1 MLSSKIGLCI
11 EKNVSIK
18 KILIFSIIFC
28 LLFPASSVYG
38 HGLGIDTISSISI
51 QEKQFSVSIEMP
63 MYFENDQEQITITA
77 TDNETDE
84 NVKNVTYLIGIFYK
98 NEMILRN
105 YFFAENGIL
114 PIVVTPTDDGSIE
127 IIGQQDSLLG
137 AWYGTES
144 NPVEITGPLFNSGGL
159 YTFEI
164 EVRTIDEPTNII
176 ENSGVYNADLTI
188 VESVSFPQKDQNNKD
203 VEFSTKSYFDS
214 VSNFY
219 YNFEAKEVTF
229 EMPFDWNESQMSHVS
244 VVHVETHFPKDF
256 AEFLN
261 PSYSGYA
268 NGIKLFKSSVTV
280 DDYTYDDERTV
291 HFVLLQD
298 HLRFLKNEMRASEQP
313 LPDNIVFKLSAS
325 EETKFPLIAYTA
337 SEDFKIN
344 LAWDPMNIEA
354 GVPTNF
360 VFTIRDS
367 YTDSPMRL
375 SDYTFVIIQK
385 NEEIHRISGNAEVGG
400 DFEKFTF
407 SKDQTGPTVIK
418 FENIR
423 NTGQE
428 TEFALVVVEE
438 AVGKEVVEEETVV
451 EEVVATQESEEGGG
465 CLIATAAYGSELAP
479 QVQQLREL
487 RDNQLLQTESGSA
500 FMGTFND
507 IYYTFSPTIADMERE
522 NPVFK
527 EIVKAGLTPMLST
540 LSIMENAN
548 SESEVLGLGLSVIAL
563 NLGMYIGLPAF
574 GIVKV
579 IQSRKN

>member
-1 MLSSKIGLCI
+1 M
-11 EKNVSIK
+11 
-18 KILIFSIIFC
+18 
-28 LLFPASSVYG
+28 LFPASSVYG

-256 AEFLN
+256 AEFLS

-574 GIVKV
+574 GILRLYQ
-579 IQSRKN
+579 IRKN

>member
-1 MLSSKIGLCI
+1 MLLS
-11 EKNVSIK
+11 K
-18 KILIFSIIFC
+18 KIIIFSLIFC

-51 QEKQFSVSIEMP
+51 QEKQISVSIEIP
-63 MYFENDQEQITITA
+63 MYFENPQEKITITA

-84 NVKNVTYLIGIFYK
+84 NVNNVTYLIGIFYK
-98 NEMILRN
+98 DEMILRN
-105 YFFAENGIL
+105 YFFAENGVL
-114 PIVVTPTDDGSIE
+114 PIVVTPTDDGDITINGE
-127 IIGQQDSLLG
+127 QDSLLG
-137 AWYGTES
+137 AWSGTES

-164 EVRTIDEPTNII
+164 EVRTIDEPTNVI
-176 ENSGVYNADLTI
+176 ENSGVYEADLTI
-188 VESVSFPQKDQNNKD
+188 VESVSFPQKDQNNVD

-214 VSNFY
+214 ISNFNY
-219 YNFEAKEVTF
+219 DSNVKEVTF
-229 EMPFDWNESQMSHVS
+229 EMPFDWNETKMSHVS

-256 AEFLN
+256 AEFLS
-261 PSYSGYA
+261 PSYVGYV

-280 DDYTYDDERTV
+280 DDYTYDNDRTV

-298 HLRFLKNEMRASEQP
+298 HLRYLKNEMRESEQP

-325 EETKFPLIAYTA
+325 QETKFPLIAY
-337 SEDFKIN
+337 SESEEFKVN
-344 LAWDPMNIEA
+344 LAWDPKDIEA

-375 SDYTFVIIQK
+375 SDYTFVIMQN
-385 NEEIHRISGNAEVGG
+385 NEEIHRVSDNAAVGG

-407 SKDQTGPTVIK
+407 SEDQTGPTVIK

-428 TEFALVVVEE
+428 TEFALIVVDKTFGEKKVVEE
-438 AVGKEVVEEETVV
+438 T
-451 EEVVATQESEEGGG
+451 VVATQESTEEGGG

-479 QVQQLREL
+479 QVQMLREI
-487 RDNQLLQTESGSA
+487 RDNQLMNTESGSA
-500 FMGTFND
+500 FMSTFNEL
-507 IYYTFSPTIADMERE
+507 YYTFSPTIADMERE
-522 NPVFK
+522 SPVFK

-540 LSIMENAN
+540 LAIMENAET
-548 SESEVLGLGLSVIAL
+548 ESEVLGLGLSVIAL
-563 NLGMYIGLPAF
+563 NLGMYIAAPAL
-574 GIVKV
+574 IAMKV
-579 IQSRKN
+579 NQQIKSRK

>member
-1 MLSSKIGLCI
+1 MMLSITK
-11 EKNVSIK
+11 V
-18 KILIFSIIFC
+18 LIFSMIFC

-51 QEKQFSVSIEMP
+51 QEKQISVSIEIP
-63 MYFENDQEQITITA
+63 MYFENPQEKITITA

-84 NVKNVTYLIGIFYK
+84 TAKNVTYLIGIFY
-98 NEMILRN
+98 NDEMILRN
-105 YFFAENGIL
+105 YFFTENGVL
-114 PIVVTPTDDGSIE
+114 PIIVTPTDDGDITINGE
-127 IIGQQDSLLG
+127 QDSLLG
-137 AWYGTES
+137 AWSGTES

-164 EVRTIDEPTNII
+164 EVRTIDEPTNVI
-176 ENSGVYNADLTI
+176 ENSGVYEADLTI
-188 VESVSFPQKDQNNKD
+188 VESVSFPQKDQNNVD

-214 VSNFY
+214 ISNFNY
-219 YNFEAKEVTF
+219 DSNVKEVTF
-229 EMPFDWNESQMSHVS
+229 EMPFDWNETKMSHVS

-256 AEFLN
+256 AEFLS
-261 PSYSGYA
+261 PSYVGYV

-280 DDYTYDDERTV
+280 DDYTYDNDRTV

-298 HLRFLKNEMRASEQP
+298 HLRYLKNEMRESEQP

-325 EETKFPLIAYTA
+325 QETKFPLIAY
-337 SEDFKIN
+337 SESEEFKVN
-344 LAWDPMNIEA
+344 LAWDPKDIEA

-375 SDYTFVIIQK
+375 SDYTFVIMQN
-385 NEEIHRISGNAEVGG
+385 NEEIHRVSDNAAVGG

-407 SKDQTGPTVIK
+407 SEDQTGPTVIK

-428 TEFALVVVEE
+428 TEFALVVVDKT
-438 AVGKEVVEEETVV
+438 VGEKKVVEET
-451 EEVVATQESEEGGG
+451 VVATQESTEEGGG
-465 CLIATAAYGSELAP
+465 CLIATATYGSEFAP
-479 QVQQLREL
+479 QVQQLREI
-487 RDNQLLQTESGSA
+487 RDNQLMNTESGSA
-500 FMGTFND
+500 FMSTFNEL
-507 IYYTFSPTIADMERE
+507 YYTFSPTIADMERE
-522 NPVFK
+522 SPIFK

-540 LSIMENAN
+540 LAIMENAE

-563 NLGMYIGLPAF
+563 NLGMYLGAPAIIIIG
-574 GIVKV
+574 I
-579 IQSRKN
+579 RKRF

>member
-1 MLSSKIGLCI
+1 LRISLSL
-11 EKNVSIK
+11 K
-18 KILIFSIIFC
+18 KLLIFSIIFC

-98 NEMILRN
+98 DEMILRN

-219 YNFEAKEVTF
+219 YNSEAKEVTF
-229 EMPFDWNESQMSHVS
+229 EMPFDWSESQMSHVS

-256 AEFLN
+256 AEFLS
-261 PSYSGYA
+261 PSYVGYA

-298 HLRFLKNEMRASEQP
+298 HLRFLKNEMRASEEP
-313 LPDNIVFKLSAS
+313 LPDNIMFKLSAS
-325 EETKFPLIAYTA
+325 QEAKFPLIAY
-337 SEDFKIN
+337 SESEEFKVN
-344 LAWDPMNIEA
+344 LAWDPKDIEP

-375 SDYTFVIIQK
+375 SDYTFVIMQN
-385 NEEIHRISGNAEVGG
+385 NEEIHRVSDNAAVGG

-407 SKDQTGPTVIK
+407 SEDQTGPTVIK

-428 TEFALVVVEE
+428 TEFALVVVEKTVVE
-438 AVGKEVVEEETVV
+438 KTVVEKTVVEEAVV
-451 EEVVATQESEEGGG
+451 EVVATQESEEKGGG
-465 CLIATAAYGSELAP
+465 CLIATAAYGSEMAP
-479 QVQQLREL
+479 QVQLLREI
-487 RDNQLLQTESGSA
+487 RDNQLMNTESGSA

-527 EIVKAGLTPMLST
+527 EIVKAGLTPMLSS
-540 LSIMENAN
+540 LAIMENAN

-563 NLGMYIGLPAF
+563 NLGMYIAAPALI
-574 GIVKV
+574 GMKV
-579 IQSRKN
+579 HQQIKSRK